1 MFLNNSGSRKL
12 KDCLVLIVD
21 DQISS
26 RLVLETLLKDIA
38 KVVGVASGEE
48 ALAFCDQHQP
58 DLILLDVVMPGLD
71 GHKTAQ
77 KLLADPDKSH
87 IPFMFVTATV
97 TDEEQSRCWN
107 SGCIDFVEKPV
118 NSCTLRNRVKS
129 HLSHKLK
136 NDLLEKL
143 IYLDR
148 LTGAY
153 NRHYLED
160 FLPRLV
166 KEGDR
171 NTTPLSLVIF
181 DIDYFKQFNDHYGHM
196 SGDDCLW
203 RVSAALKK
211 ALQRPMD
218 KLVRIGGEE
227 FLVLLPNTELAGATE
242 VAQRLSNTVYEL
254 NLAHDLSS
262 FGRVTISGGVATR
275 LPKQDVS
282 IDAIL
287 QLADQ
292 NLYQAKSQGRNRVF
306 SLAND
311 A

>member
-1 MFLNNSGSRKL
+1 VFLNKNNSRKL

-21 DQISS
+21 DQASS
-26 RLVLETLLKDIA
+26 RLVLETLIEDIA

-48 ALAFCDQHQP
+48 ALAFCDQHTP

-77 KLLADPDKSH
+77 KLKADPEKSH

-107 SGCIDFVEKPV
+107 SGCVDFVEKPV

-129 HLSHKLK
+129 QLTHKLK

-171 NTTPLSLVIF
+171 NDTPLSLVLF
-181 DIDYFKQFNDHYGHM
+181 DIDLFKQFNDHYGHLE
-196 SGDDCLW
+196 GDDCLW
-203 RVSAALKK
+203 RVSKALKT

-227 FLVLLPNTELAGATE
+227 FLVLLPNTDLAGATD
-242 VAQRLSNTVYEL
+242 VAQRLLHVIYEL
-254 NLAHDLSS
+254 NLPHEQSPMS
-262 FGRVTISGGVATR
+262 RVTISGGVATR
-275 LPKQDVS
+275 LPKRDIL
-282 IDAIL
+282 IDTVL
-287 QLADQ
+287 KQADS
-292 NLYQAKSQGRNRVF
+292 NLYKAKSQGRNRVV
-306 SLAND
+306 SHTND